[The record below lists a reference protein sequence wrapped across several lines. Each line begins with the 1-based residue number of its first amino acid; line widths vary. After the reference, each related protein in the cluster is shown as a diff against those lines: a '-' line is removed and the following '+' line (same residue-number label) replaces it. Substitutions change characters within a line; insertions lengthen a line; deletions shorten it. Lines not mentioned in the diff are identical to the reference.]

1 MEPIRISMFGALR
14 VQRHNLDLAGF
25 EARKVQELL
34 CYLLLHRA
42 QAHNRERLASLF
54 WGNQTTAN
62 SRKYLRQTL
71 WQLQSALDKQEAP
84 GGPLLLADDECIQ
97 VNPAAEMWLDV
108 AVLED
113 AFVPVQQIPGAQ
125 LSEAQ
130 TACLED
136 AVGVYQA
143 DLLEGWYL
151 DWCIFER
158 ERLQSMYLG
167 ALDKLV
173 SGCEARQDFGKG
185 IVHASAILRCD
196 RARERTYRHMMR
208 MHYFAG
214 DRTQALRDY
223 ETCVAALQDELS
235 VDPARS
241 TVALYEEIRDDHLNA
256 AHLSGVPASQPA
268 FTQLQEAPRE
278 AAGLGELL
286 HTLGSLQ
293 EGIKLLEGQVTN
305 CMRAIE
311 RTLGS

>member
-1 MEPIRISMFGALR
+1 MFGALR
-14 VQRHNLDLAGF
+14 VQWRSADLTGL

-34 CYLLLHRA
+34 CYLLLHR
-42 QAHNRERLASLF
+42 QQVHNRERLATLF

-71 WQLQSALDKQEAP
+71 WQLQSALDKLDAP
-84 GGPLLLADDECIQ
+84 GGPLLLANDEWIQ
-97 VNPAAEMWLDV
+97 VNPAAALWLDV

-113 AFVPVQQIPGAQ
+113 AFLPVQQTPGAE
-125 LSEAQ
+125 LSAAEA
-130 TACLED
+130 AALEE

-143 DLLEGWYL
+143 DLLDGWYL

-173 SGCEARQDFGKG
+173 SGCEARCDYGKG
-185 IVHASAILRCD
+185 IVHAAAILRCD

-208 MHYFAG
+208 MHYLAG

-223 ETCVAALQDELS
+223 DTCVAALQDELG

-241 TVALYEEIRDDHLNA
+241 TVTLYEEIRDDRFDPAQLPDASA
-256 AHLSGVPASQPA
+256 AAVAAAAALSPEVLAGGAS
-268 FTQLQEAPRE
+268 
-278 AAGLGELL
+278 LGELL
-286 HTLGSLQ
+286 RTLGGLQ
-293 EGIKLLEGQVTN
+293 EGIKLLETQVVN
-305 CMRAIE
+305 CIKAIE